1 MVALKEEKTMV
12 ALALNPTRGRDQKI
26 NMRVQPREREL
37 FGRAAE
43 VSNKSLTSFMLD
55 AALREAEEVLLD
67 RRMFLLDEAAYR
79 KFVDLLDAPPRRNEK
94 LRKLLATKAPWE
106 E

>member
-1 MVALKEEKTMV
+1 MPAT
-12 ALALNPTRGRDQKI
+12 LALSPTRGRDRTI
-26 NMRVQPREREL
+26 NMRVLPRLREL
-37 FGRAAE
+37 IDRAAE
-43 VSNKSLTSFMLD
+43 VSNKSRSDFMLD
-55 AALREAEEVLLD
+55 AARREAETVLLD
-67 RRMFLLDEAAYR
+67 RRLFLLDESAYR